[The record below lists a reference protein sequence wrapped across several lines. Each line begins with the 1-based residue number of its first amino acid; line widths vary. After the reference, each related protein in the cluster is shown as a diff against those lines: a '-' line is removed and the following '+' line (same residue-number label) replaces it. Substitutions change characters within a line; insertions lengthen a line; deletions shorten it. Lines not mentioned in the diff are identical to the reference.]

1 MESCLQKYK
10 DLEKVIEEFDSIS
23 QELVNMDSSRIER
36 NYLSPSS
43 GSLKSSSN
51 NKSAIVRSENDF
63 NQILD
68 RLNGEPTKLEIIP
81 IVGMKSK
88 ERLHFQEI
96 FMNIYK
102 LCVALMFVPGLLVL
116 SILRESTKY

>member
-10 DLEKVIEEFDSIS
+10 DLEKVIEVFDSIS

-51 NKSAIVRSENDF
+51 NKSSMVRFENDF

-68 RLNGEPTKLEIIP
+68 RLKGEPTKLEIIP
-81 IVGMKSK
+81 IVGM
-88 ERLHFQEI
+88 ENMQRLH
-96 FMNIYK
+96 
-102 LCVALMFVPGLLVL
+102 
-116 SILRESTKY
+116 